1 VVHKLASESAEMELD
16 IWVVAKYSSGKDLV
30 TAIKF
35 AKEFDKFRAM
45 EERKPGV
52 EFGKAQF

>member
-1 VVHKLASESAEMELD
+1 MASESAEMELD